1 MNIEEVKFLIGKNV
15 SHFLKDARQQMGLSV
30 DAAASRLGYD
40 SSQKLHEYEKG
51 YSIPCCELMRVSEQ
65 YRVPNERVA
74 NFLTDLQIEVHKLRR
89 KN

>member
-30 DAAASRLGYD
+30 EAAAFQLGYE
-40 SSQKLHEYEKG
+40 SSLKLHEFEKG
-51 YSIPCCELMRVSEQ
+51 YSIPCCELIRVSEQ
-65 YRVPNERVA
+65 YQVPDELIA
-74 NFLTDLQIEVHKLRR
+74 NFLTDLQIEVYKLRR